1 MTNEKLDHVDSETI
15 STDGASNIVDYKS
28 LEMTTKS
35 QPVDFAKLPKAFRVN
50 LDDLATS
57 IFDPRGGRALV
68 VGYAVTGKTFFIEQF
83 IGHIDRYL
91 EKIEQDKLVF
101 VKLNTEDAIQIEAQ
115 PGAWRTYMSNLISR
129 TGLREEEICFV
140 TESFDVANSL
150 SVFGGKCKIIFELSI
165 FTFEQIRRME
175 ASGKSKTWF
184 SWQNIDLNFMR
195 CTKDE
200 IATLLY
206 ESLST
211 NLEKSFNVKIL
222 KKDILMFIN
231 YCLKNIP
238 ELLQNAEGDKKKI
251 IVPPG
256 VWAAAITRLAG
267 AMAFASDEDL
277 HNSKTGQKIFG
288 RVVAKIFNEVRNELE
303 EYLNLNDDDDE
314 AMEGFIPEFME
325 GMGLTFVRG
334 TDPSA
339 SPEGAETPANPAT
352 TSHLV
357 FGDFETLTERLE
369 SEVIG
374 QSGAVESVVEG
385 LLVPAAGLNDSTKP
399 IRSMMFLGPTGVGKT
414 KLALTLAAEL
424 MIDPLN
430 VVRLDMSEYSQ
441 QNEAV
446 KLFGAPPGYVG
457 HGQGGALTTP
467 VEKNPRSLILLDEVE
482 KAHPLIWDSFLQV
495 FDSGRMTTGAG
506 KVVDFSQTVIVMTSN
521 LGSRE
526 LARKSAGFLIGHNS
540 AATKSDTEIQNTI
553 LKEVEQFFKPE
564 MINRID
570 DLIIFKDLS
579 LETTRKI
586 VSKEIDLVRHR
597 ANLAGYALEEP
608 SDDIIE
614 AILQKTDVSKYGARQ
629 IQRTVLKYISNPIA
643 RSMLKKA
650 DSSMDLSLV
659 INDNQEISVLEK

>member
-1 MTNEKLDHVDSETI
+1 LLL
-15 STDGASNIVDYKS
+15 A
-28 LEMTTKS
+28 
-35 QPVDFAKLPKAFRVN
+35 
-50 LDDLATS
+50 DD
-57 IFDPRGGRALV
+57 D
-68 VGYAVTGKTFFIEQF
+68 
-83 IGHIDRYL
+83 
-91 EKIEQDKLVF
+91 
-101 VKLNTEDAIQIEAQ
+101 
-115 PGAWRTYMSNLISR
+115 
-129 TGLREEEICFV
+129 
-140 TESFDVANSL
+140 
-150 SVFGGKCKIIFELSI
+150 
-165 FTFEQIRRME
+165 
-175 ASGKSKTWF
+175 
-184 SWQNIDLNFMR
+184 
-195 CTKDE
+195 
-200 IATLLY
+200 
-206 ESLST
+206 
-211 NLEKSFNVKIL
+211 
-222 KKDILMFIN
+222 
-231 YCLKNIP
+231 
-238 ELLQNAEGDKKKI
+238 KKI

-277 HNSKTGQKIFG
+277 HNGKTGQKVFG
-288 RVVAKIFNEVRNELE
+288 RVVAKIFNEVRGELE
-303 EYLNLNDDDDE
+303 EYLSLNEDDDE
-314 AMEGFIPEFME
+314 AMEGFIPELME

-334 TDPSA
+334 PGAASA
-339 SPEGAETPANPAT
+339 ESSESEETLAAP
-352 TSHLV
+352 SHLV
-357 FGDFETLTERLE
+357 FGDFDTLTDRLE
-369 SEVIG
+369 NEVIG
-374 QSGAVESVVEG
+374 QPGAVEAVVEG

-399 IRSMMFLGPTGVGKT
+399 VRSMMFLGPTGVGKT

-482 KAHPLIWDSFLQV
+482 KAHPMIWDSFLQV

-506 KVVDFSQTVIVMTSN
+506 KVIDFSQTVIVMTSN

-526 LARKSAGFLIGHNS
+526 LARKSAGFLIGNNS
-540 AATKSDTEIQNTI
+540 VTAKSDAEIQSTI
-553 LKEVEQFFKPE
+553 FKEVEQFFKPE

-597 ANLAGYALEEP
+597 ANLAGYSLEEP
-608 SDDIIE
+608 NDDIIE

-643 RSMLKKA
+643 RSMLKKT
-650 DSSMDLSLV
+650 DSSMELSLV

>member
-1 MTNEKLDHVDSETI
+1 MTNEKLNHLDSATI
-15 STDGASNIVDYKS
+15 STDDASNTLDFKS

-35 QPVDFAKLPKAFRVN
+35 QPVDFAKLPKALRVS

-68 VGYAVTGKTFFIEQF
+68 IGYAVSGKTFFIEQF
-83 IGHIDRYL
+83 IGHVDRYL

-101 VKLNTEDAIQIEAQ
+101 VRLNSEDAINIEKL
-115 PGAWRTYMSNLISR
+115 PGGYRTYVHGLTLA

-140 TESFDVANSL
+140 TESFDVANAL
-150 SVFGGKCKIIFELSI
+150 SVFGGKCKIVFELSI
-165 FTFEQIRRME
+165 FTFDQIQRME
-175 ASGKSKTWF
+175 SSGKSKNWL
-184 SWQNIDLNFMR
+184 SWEKIDLNFLH

-200 IATLLY
+200 IATLIY
-206 ESLST
+206 ESLSEK
-211 NLEKSFNVKIL
+211 LEKSFSVKIL
-222 KKDILMFIN
+222 KKDILIFIN
-231 YCLKNIP
+231 YCLKHIP
-238 ELLQNAEGDKKKI
+238 ELMSSESRKI
-251 IVPPG
+251 VVPPG
-256 VWAAAITRLAG
+256 VWAIAITRLAG
-267 AMAFASDEDL
+267 ALAFSSDDDL
-277 HNSKTGQKIFG
+277 MNKTGSKVFG
-288 RVVAKIFNEVRNELE
+288 RVVAKIFNEVQGELH
-303 EYLNLNDDDDE
+303 EYLSLNDDE
-314 AMEGFIPEFME
+314 AFEGGFIPEFME

-334 TDPSA
+334 GAEPQNSESA
-339 SPEGAETPANPAT
+339 KNSESPEDTAP
-352 TSHLV
+352 SHLV
-357 FGDFETLTERLE
+357 FGDFDTLTERLE
-369 SEVIG
+369 NEVIG
-374 QSGAVESVVEG
+374 QSEAVESVVEG

-414 KLALTLAAEL
+414 KLALTLAEQL
-424 MIDPLN
+424 LIDPLN

-441 QNEAV
+441 PNEAV

-467 VEKNPRSLILLDEVE
+467 VEANPRSLILLDEVE

-506 KVVDFSQTVIVMTSN
+506 KVVDFSKTVIVMTSN

-526 LARKSAGFLIGHNS
+526 LARKSAGFGIGENS
-540 AATKSDTEIQNTI
+540 IASKSDNEIKSTI

-564 MINRID
+564 LINRLD

-579 LETTRKI
+579 LDTTRKI

-597 ANLAGYALEEP
+597 ANLAGYTLEEP
-608 SDDIIE
+608 GADIIE

-629 IQRTVLKYISNPIA
+629 IQRTVLKHISNPIA

-650 DSSMDLSLV
+650 DSSMELTLV
-659 INDNQEISVLEK
+659 INDKQEISVLEK

>member
-1 MTNEKLDHVDSETI
+1 MTNEKLDHVDSENI
-15 STDGASNIVDYKS
+15 STDNSTNSVDSKS
-28 LEMTTKS
+28 LEMVTKS
-35 QPVDFAKLPKAFRVN
+35 KAIDFEKLPKTFRVH

-68 VGYAVTGKTFFIEQF
+68 VGYSTVGKTFFIEQF
-83 IGHIDRYL
+83 INHIDRYL

-101 VKLNTEDAIQIEAQ
+101 IKLGSEDAIQIEAQ
-115 PGAWRTYMSNLISR
+115 PGAWRSYLTNLTSSY
-129 TGLREEEICFV
+129 GLREEEICFV
-140 TESFDVANSL
+140 TESFDVANAL

-165 FTFEQIRRME
+165 FTFEQIRRLE
-175 ASGKSKTWF
+175 ASGKTKNWF
-184 SWQNIDLNFMR
+184 SWQSLDLNFMR

-200 IATLLY
+200 IATLIY
-206 ESLST
+206 ESLSE
-211 NLEKSFNVKIL
+211 NLEKSFNVKIM
-222 KKDILMFIN
+222 KKDILIFIN
-231 YCLKNIP
+231 YCLKQMPDLISVEDNKR
-238 ELLQNAEGDKKKI
+238 L

-256 VWAAAITRLAG
+256 VWAVAITRLAG
-267 AMAFASDEDL
+267 ALAFASDADL
-277 HNSKTGQKIFG
+277 HNKTGQKVFG
-288 RVVAKIFNEVRNELE
+288 KVVTKIFNEVSSELE
-303 EYLNLNDDDDE
+303 EYLSLNNDEDDM
-314 AMEGFIPEFME
+314 AGFIPEIME

-334 TDPSA
+334 VDPSA
-339 SPEGAETPANPAT
+339 DMKPEIPGADQISP
-352 TSHLV
+352 SSSLV
-357 FGDFETLTERLE
+357 FGDFDTLSERLE
-369 SEVIG
+369 EEVIG
-374 QSGAVESVVEG
+374 QAGAVESVVEG
-385 LLVPAAGLNDSTKP
+385 LLVPAAGLNDSSKP

-414 KLALTLAAEL
+414 KLALTLAEEL
-424 MIDPLN
+424 MTEPLN

-467 VEKNPRSLILLDEVE
+467 VEQNPRSLILLDEVE
-482 KAHPLIWDSFLQV
+482 KAHPLIWDAFLQV

-526 LARKSAGFLIGHNS
+526 LAKKSAGFVIGQNAS
-540 AATKSDTEIQNTI
+540 IPKNDAEIQSTI

-564 MINRID
+564 LINRID

-586 VSKEIDLVRHR
+586 VSKEIDLIRYR
-597 ANLAGYALEEP
+597 ANLAGYNLEEP
-608 SDDIIE
+608 SADIIE

-629 IQRTVLKYISNPIA
+629 IQRTVLKHISNPIA

-650 DSSMDLSLV
+650 DSSMELSLV
-659 INDNQEISVLEK
+659 INENQEISVLEK

>member
-1 MTNEKLDHVDSETI
+1 MTNEKLNQADSETI
-15 STDGASNIVDYKS
+15 STDDASNTLDFRS
-28 LEMTTKS
+28 LEMITKS
-35 QPVDFAKLPKAFRVN
+35 QPVDFAKLPKALRVS

-68 VGYAVTGKTFFIEQF
+68 IGYAVSGKTFFIEQF
-83 IGHIDRYL
+83 IGHVDRYL
-91 EKIEQDKLVF
+91 EKIEQDKLIF
-101 VKLNTEDAIQIEAQ
+101 VRLNSEDAINIEKL
-115 PGAWRTYMSNLISR
+115 PGGYRTYVQSLTLT

-150 SVFGGKCKIIFELSI
+150 SVFGGRCKIVFELSI
-165 FTFEQIRRME
+165 FTFDQIQRME
-175 ASGKSKTWF
+175 SSGKSKNWL
-184 SWQNIDLNFMR
+184 SWEKIDLNFMH

-200 IATLLY
+200 IATLIY
-206 ESLST
+206 ESLSDK
-211 NLEKSFNVKIL
+211 LEKSFSVKVL
-222 KKDILMFIN
+222 KKDILIFIN

-238 ELLQNAEGDKKKI
+238 ELMSSEDKKI
-251 IVPPG
+251 VVPPG
-256 VWAAAITRLAG
+256 VWAIAITRLAG
-267 AMAFASDEDL
+267 ALAFASDEDL

-288 RVVAKIFNEVRNELE
+288 KVVAKIFDEVRGELE
-303 EYLNLNDDDDE
+303 EYIGLNDSE
-314 AMEGFIPEFME
+314 AFEGSGFPEFME

-334 TDPSA
+334 GEPQTAESSKNSESADDAAPS
-339 SPEGAETPANPAT
+339 P
-352 TSHLV
+352 LV
-357 FGDFETLTERLE
+357 FGDFDTLSERLE
-369 SEVIG
+369 NEVIG
-374 QSGAVESVVEG
+374 QSAAVESVVEG

-414 KLALTLAAEL
+414 KLALTLAEEL
-424 MIDPLN
+424 LIDPLN
-430 VVRLDMSEYSQ
+430 VIRLDMSEYSQ
-441 QNEAV
+441 PNEAV

-467 VEKNPRSLILLDEVE
+467 VEANPRSLILLDEVE
-482 KAHPLIWDSFLQV
+482 KAHHLIWDSFLQV

-506 KVVDFSQTVIVMTSN
+506 KVVDFSKTVIVMTSN

-526 LARKSAGFLIGHNS
+526 LARKSAGFGIGENS
-540 AATKSDTEIQNTI
+540 VSSKSDSEIQSTI

-564 MINRID
+564 LINRLD

-597 ANLAGYALEEP
+597 ANLAGYTLEEP
-608 SDDIIE
+608 SADIIE

-629 IQRTVLKYISNPIA
+629 IQRTVLKNISNPIA

-650 DSSMDLSLV
+650 DSSMELTLV
-659 INDNQEISVLEK
+659 INDKQEISVLEK

>member
-1 MTNEKLDHVDSETI
+1 MTNEKLNHADSATI
-15 STDGASNIVDYKS
+15 STDDASNTLDFKS

-35 QPVDFAKLPKAFRVN
+35 QPVDFAKLPKALRVS

-57 IFDPRGGRALV
+57 IFEPRGGRALV
-68 VGYAVTGKTFFIEQF
+68 IGYAVSGKTFFIEQF
-83 IGHIDRYL
+83 IGHVDRYL
-91 EKIEQDKLVF
+91 EKIEQDKLIF
-101 VKLNTEDAIQIEAQ
+101 VRLNSEDAINIEKL
-115 PGAWRTYMSNLISR
+115 PGGYRSFVHNLTTV

-165 FTFEQIRRME
+165 FTFDQIQRME
-175 ASGKSKTWF
+175 ASGKSKNWL
-184 SWQNIDLNFMR
+184 SWEKIDLNFVH

-200 IATLLY
+200 IATLIY
-206 ESLST
+206 ESLSEK
-211 NLEKSFNVKIL
+211 LENSFSVKIL
-222 KKDILMFIN
+222 KKDILIFIN

-238 ELLQNAEGDKKKI
+238 ELMSSETRKI
-251 IVPPG
+251 VVPPG
-256 VWAAAITRLAG
+256 VWAIAITRLAG
-267 AMAFASDEDL
+267 ALAFSSDDDL
-277 HNSKTGQKIFG
+277 LNKTGSKVFG
-288 RVVAKIFNEVRNELE
+288 KVVAKIFNEVQGELQ
-303 EYLNLNDDDDE
+303 EYLNLNDGE
-314 AMEGFIPEFME
+314 EFEGNGFPEFME

-334 TDPSA
+334 GVEPQHSE
-339 SPEGAETPANPAT
+339 SSK
-352 TSHLV
+352 TSESEEDAPTHLV
-357 FGDFETLTERLE
+357 FGDFDTLTERLE
-369 SEVIG
+369 TEVIG
-374 QSGAVESVVEG
+374 QSAAVESVVEG

-414 KLALTLAAEL
+414 KLALTLAEQL
-424 MIDPLN
+424 LIDPLN

-441 QNEAV
+441 PNEAV

-467 VEKNPRSLILLDEVE
+467 VEANPHSLILLDEVE

-506 KVVDFSQTVIVMTSN
+506 KVVDFSKTVIVMTSN

-526 LARKSAGFLIGHNS
+526 LARKSAGFGIGDHS
-540 AATKSDTEIQNTI
+540 VASKSDSEVQSTI

-564 MINRID
+564 LINRLD

-608 SDDIIE
+608 GADIID

-650 DSSMDLSLV
+650 DSSMELTLV
-659 INDNQEISVLEK
+659 INDKQEISVLEK

>member
-1 MTNEKLDHVDSETI
+1 MTNENLNHADSETI
-15 STDGASNIVDYKS
+15 STDDASNTLDFKS
-28 LEMTTKS
+28 LEMITKS
-35 QPVDFAKLPKAFRVN
+35 QPVDFAKLPKALRVN

-68 VGYAVTGKTFFIEQF
+68 IGYAVSGKTFFIEQF
-83 IGHIDRYL
+83 IGHVDRYL
-91 EKIEQDKLVF
+91 EKIEQDKLIF
-101 VKLNTEDAIQIEAQ
+101 VRLNSEDAINIEKI
-115 PGAWRTYMSNLISR
+115 PGGYRAYVQSLTTV

-165 FTFEQIRRME
+165 FTFDQIQRME
-175 ASGKSKTWF
+175 SSGKSKNWL
-184 SWQNIDLNFMR
+184 SWEKIDLNFMH

-200 IATLLY
+200 IATLIY
-206 ESLST
+206 ESLSEK
-211 NLEKSFNVKIL
+211 LEKSFSVKIL
-222 KKDILMFIN
+222 KKDILIFIN

-238 ELLQNAEGDKKKI
+238 ELMSSEDKKI
-251 IVPPG
+251 VVPPG
-256 VWAAAITRLAG
+256 VWAIAITRLAG
-267 AMAFASDEDL
+267 AIAFSSDDDL
-277 HNSKTGQKIFG
+277 VNKTGSKVFG
-288 RVVAKIFNEVRNELE
+288 RVVAKIFNEIQGELQ
-303 EYLNLNDDDDE
+303 EYLSLNDDE
-314 AMEGFIPEFME
+314 AFEGGFPEFME

-334 TDPSA
+334 GEPQTSESSKNSA
-339 SPEGAETPANPAT
+339 SLEDAAP
-352 TSHLV
+352 SHLV
-357 FGDFETLTERLE
+357 FGDFDTLTERLE

-374 QSGAVESVVEG
+374 QSAAVESVVEG

-424 MIDPLN
+424 LIDPLN

-441 QNEAV
+441 PNEAV

-467 VEKNPRSLILLDEVE
+467 VEANPRSLILLDEVE
-482 KAHPLIWDSFLQV
+482 KAHPLVWDSFLQV

-526 LARKSAGFLIGHNS
+526 LARKSAGFLIGNHS
-540 AATKSDTEIQNTI
+540 VASKSDSEIQSTI

-564 MINRID
+564 LINRLD

-579 LETTRKI
+579 TETTRKI

-597 ANLAGYALEEP
+597 ANLAGYTLEEP
-608 SDDIIE
+608 GADIIE

-650 DSSMDLSLV
+650 DSSMELTLV
-659 INDNQEISVLEK
+659 INDKQEISVLEK